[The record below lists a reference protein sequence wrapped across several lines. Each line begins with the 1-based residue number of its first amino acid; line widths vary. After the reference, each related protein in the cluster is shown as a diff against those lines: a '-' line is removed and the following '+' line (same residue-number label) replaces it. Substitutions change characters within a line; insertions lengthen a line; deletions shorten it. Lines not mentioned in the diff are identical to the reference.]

1 MSWPEACKAVAL
13 ICFLAVVD
21 SSAGQQFHLESAGAR
36 FGFYPFGAGS
46 HFYQAE
52 MFANEA
58 LPWDW
63 DLGARWRL
71 LSRGDGSLG
80 WLGEADAN
88 AAIASV
94 GPTLTLAR
102 ENLPFS
108 FEGGVGATMISRSD
122 FRDKNFG
129 ESFQFTSHLG
139 VNFDFASHLRLSY
152 RFQHMSN
159 AGLSS
164 HNPGLNLNMFGLSYL
179 F

>member
-1 MSWPEACKAVAL
+1 MTGLCGA
-13 ICFLAVVD
+13 
-21 SSAGQQFHLESAGAR
+21 QQFNLESAGGR

-52 MFANEA
+52 AFADWA
-58 LPWDW
+58 LPWNW
-63 DLGARWRL
+63 DLGSHWL
-71 LSRGDGSLG
+71 LRSRFDSSLG

-88 AAIASV
+88 AAIGSL
-94 GPTLTLAR
+94 GPTLVFAR
-102 ENLPFS
+102 ENLPVT
-108 FEGGVGATMISRSD
+108 FEGGVSATGLSRSD

-129 ESFQFTSHLG
+129 DLFQFTSHVGL
-139 VNFDFASHLRLSY
+139 NFDMAARFRLSY

-164 HNPGLNLNMFGLSYL
+164 HNPGLNMHMFGMSYV